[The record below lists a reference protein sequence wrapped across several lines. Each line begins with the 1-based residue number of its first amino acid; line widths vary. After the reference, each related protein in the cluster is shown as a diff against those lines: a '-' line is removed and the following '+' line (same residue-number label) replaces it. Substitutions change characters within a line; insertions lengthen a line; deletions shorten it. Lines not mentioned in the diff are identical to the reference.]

1 MHISFRDSP
10 KEALA
15 LYEQDGYFVE
25 PSVFSSSE
33 CAELIKAGM
42 KLPGILAGDYRH
54 AMHPHR
60 VSSIFLDA
68 MRNRRIVD
76 TMQILVGGRP
86 NGLQTEFFYGKPGVK
101 GFARHQDNFFVEAP
115 SDAFASAWIALLD
128 GGPDNGGL
136 IGYPGSHKE
145 GRLPVRQLN
154 LRDSRGQDPNANNE
168 ETILSTGYKEVDLV
182 VPKGSVAYLHSY
194 FVHGSHTN
202 KTNDLRFAL
211 LCTYIREGASFR
223 PGRYAQ
229 REAVAI

>member
-1 MHISFRDSP
+1 MQTSFQDSP
-10 KEALA
+10 KEALG

-25 PSVFSSSE
+25 PSVFSPSE

-42 KLPGILAGDYRH
+42 QLPGILAGEYRP

-60 VSSIFLDA
+60 QSSIFLDA

-86 NGLQTEFFYGKPGVK
+86 NGLQTEFFYGRPGVK

-115 SDAFASAWIALLD
+115 SDAFASAWIALVD
-128 GGPDNGGL
+128 VGPDNGGL

-145 GRLPVRQLN
+145 GRLPVSQLN
-154 LRDSRGQDPNANNE
+154 LGDVRGQDPNANNE
-168 ETILSTGYKEVDLV
+168 ETVLSNGYREVDLV

-229 REAVAI
+229 REVVAI

>member
-1 MHISFRDSP
+1 MHVSFKDSP
-10 KEALA
+10 TEALA

-25 PSVFSSSE
+25 PSVFTTSE
-33 CAELIKAGM
+33 CAEIIKAGM
-42 KLPGILAGDYRH
+42 KLPGIMAGDHRP

-60 VSSIFLDA
+60 QDSIFLDV
-68 MRNRRIVD
+68 MRDRRIAD
-76 TMQILVGGRP
+76 TIRLLVGGRP

-115 SDAFASAWIALLD
+115 GDAFASAWIALVD
-128 GGPDNGGL
+128 VGPENGGL
-136 IGYPGSHKE
+136 TGYPGSHKE

-154 LRDSRGQDPNANNE
+154 LGDIQGQDPNANNE
-168 ETILSTGYKEVDLV
+168 ETMVSAQYKEIDLV
-182 VPKGSVAYLHSY
+182 VPRGSIAYLHSY

-202 KTNDLRFAL
+202 KTSDLRFAL

-223 PGRYAQ
+223 PGQYAQ

>member
-1 MHISFRDSP
+1 MHISFKDSP
-10 KEALA
+10 KQALA

-25 PSVFSSSE
+25 PSVFSPSE
-33 CAELIKAGM
+33 CAELINAGM
-42 KLPGILAGDYRH
+42 KLPGILAGDYRP

-60 VSSIFLDA
+60 QNSVFLDA
-68 MRNRRIVD
+68 MRDRRIVD
-76 TMQILVGGRP
+76 TMQLLVGGKP
-86 NGLQTEFFYGKPGVK
+86 SGLQTEFFYGKPGVK

-115 SDAFASAWIALLD
+115 GNAFASAWIALVD
-128 GGPDNGGL
+128 VGPDNGGL
-136 IGYPGSHKE
+136 VGYPASHKE

-154 LRDSRGQDPNANNE
+154 VGNIPGQDPNANNE
-168 ETILSTGYKEVDLV
+168 ETILSAEYSEVDLV
-182 VPKGSVAYLHSY
+182 VPRGSIAYLHSY
-194 FVHGSHTN
+194 FVHGSHPN

>member
-1 MHISFRDSP
+1 MHVSFKDSP

-25 PSVFSSSE
+25 RSVFTPSE
-33 CAELIKAGM
+33 CAEIIKAGM
-42 KLPGILAGDYRH
+42 KLPGIMAGDHRP

-60 VSSIFLDA
+60 RNSIFLDV
-68 MRNRRIVD
+68 MRDRRIAD
-76 TMQILVGGRP
+76 TMRLLVGGRP

-115 SDAFASAWIALLD
+115 ADAFASAWIALVD
-128 GGPDNGGL
+128 VGPENGGL
-136 IGYPGSHKE
+136 TGYPRSHKE
-145 GRLPVRQLN
+145 GRLPVRRLN
-154 LRDSRGQDPNANNE
+154 LGDIQGQDPNANNE
-168 ETILSTGYKEVDLV
+168 ETMVSAQYKEIDLV
-182 VPKGSVAYLHSY
+182 VPKGSIAYLHSY

-202 KTNDLRFAL
+202 KTSDLRFAL

-223 PGRYAQ
+223 PGQYAQ